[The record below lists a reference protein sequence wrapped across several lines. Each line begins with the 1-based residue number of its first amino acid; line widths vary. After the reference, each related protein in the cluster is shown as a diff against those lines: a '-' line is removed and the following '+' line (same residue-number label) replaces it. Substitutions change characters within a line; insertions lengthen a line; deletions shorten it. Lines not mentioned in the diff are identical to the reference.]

1 MVNIKNGYPKK
12 EINSSGTQ
20 ISTVYYST
28 VESEIDAKLL
38 ELKGEGFSRLMKT
51 TENGIYELEC
61 VQILNTDG
69 EYSNEPDRSYGALS
83 QTLSGS
89 LLSMPL
95 EQHPNYRTK
104 WNHYL
109 FGKTSTVPSFW
120 NTAVNTQL
128 TSSDYVWGDKLADR
142 PDKTWQVVK
151 DPTMPGVQHYTIP
164 TYVLTETARY
174 RSFQEAARALG
185 DRVGKR
191 VSPATRIPVSGNR
204 DWLCEDG
211 RIAWDGK
218 FWTASYTYTLSGP
231 GGWNSELY
239 N

>member
-1 MVNIKNGYPKK
+1 MNIKNGYPRT
-12 EINSSGTQ
+12 EVNTNGTQ
-20 ISTVYYST
+20 ITTVFYST
-28 VESEIDAKLL
+28 VESDIDGMLASARS
-38 ELKGEGFSRLMKT
+38 EGAYNRITKS
-51 TENGIYELEC
+51 TENGIFELEC
-61 VQILNTDG
+61 VQLLNTDG
-69 EYSNEPDRSYGALS
+69 ERAEEPDRSYGALLP
-83 QTLSGS
+83 TLSGS

-120 NTAVNTQL
+120 NTATNTEL
-128 TSSDYVWGDKLADR
+128 TSSDYVWGDRLSDK

-185 DRVGKR
+185 SKVGR
-191 VSPATRIPVSGNR
+191 ISSPKTSITVSGNR
-204 DWLCEDG
+204 NWLCEDG
-211 RIAWDGK
+211 RIQWDGK
-218 FWTASYTYTLSGP
+218 NWIGSYTYTLSGP
-231 GGWNSELY
+231 GGWNNELY
-239 N
+239 S